1 MGDFFSALSW
11 IPSWWDIL
19 LVVSYVFVVLS
30 VPSVL
35 IEREGLPYAALAWIL
50 AMFAMPVVGLFFWWA
65 FGRKH
70 LARKRRRRRK
80 ASAHVWKS
88 LAEEVRILA
97 GVSFASL
104 AETGLVLNSADF
116 ANLNFPEGETLH
128 FKPAPKP
135 AVATA

>member
-19 LVVSYVFVVLS
+19 LIVSYVFVLLS

-70 LARKRRRRRK
+70 LAQTPPPPQGIGPRLEIARRSAARRR
-80 ASAHVWKS
+80 AA
-88 LAEEVRILA
+88 
-97 GVSFASL
+97 
-104 AETGLVLNSADF
+104 
-116 ANLNFPEGETLH
+116 
-128 FKPAPKP
+128 
-135 AVATA
+135 